1 MTTYEGAVA
10 LNKEVQI
17 SVQSLGR
24 KQLRLTPQLTRTCY
38 FYKIGNH
45 QTRNNLL
52 HTVLLIDGSAS
63 MLPYLEDLKQIVHET
78 IHQLNVSHKLSILL
92 FGNEFEDDWLVNQE
106 FIIDKDLLTEE
117 LHKRLEER
125 CGDEWTV
132 LSSAL
137 ETTFAML
144 TKQKDKEEIQLIVVT
159 DGHLYPSSHSIV
171 VEQSRCYGWMLDL
184 AKQHVMTHI
193 VGIGT
198 YNLNFL
204 TWLATTSRTGDF
216 YPYQNLKTYRTHFKQ
231 WKSSLKKG
239 AHQEICLFNKD
250 YFLMAQTLHLHQPKQ
265 LLTLPQLVVT
275 FDETLKLE
283 QQEVPASADEV
294 SKEIEQHFKLAYGY
308 YLIKQRQIDDASFLL
323 QETELFPIIHQGYS
337 VNEISRSLASINQA
351 RYTPQALRV
360 QSFIPLSVFELIQMI
375 LDDSFSQLYYKN
387 EARFPIKQDDGRVTF
402 TAHDK
407 LYFPIIQVRAS
418 TTKQNVTFTV
428 KVEGVA
434 KQNQT
439 DLKLDCYIFREYF
452 FIEGGNLK
460 LQTLACRLS
469 PTLRKRF
476 VALKLI
482 SGQLNHESEID
493 LIDLSRLKLTH
504 FQCFSSDISQMMAQQ
519 LYELEQLTLR
529 QQVLKTLIS
538 TNQSTFRLDKHQ
550 IDESINRIR
559 SQYHVSPSGLFI
571 PRVKSN
577 ALAKRDAYD
586 ESFTKWSIE
595 NFPKQSEW
603 QRLYENIQQQ
613 VLMSQENPL
622 QLLYTRLNETKKQR
636 LILQNKI
643 YLLRI
648 QSQLC
653 GQPIF
658 YCDEVYER
666 EVKKQGQHTHLTTG
680 KMLTSKQKIGEIVV
694 CENKYYIHSTT

>member
-250 YFLMAQTLHLHQPKQ
+250 YFLMAQTLHLHQPK
-265 LLTLPQLVVT
+265 
-275 FDETLKLE
+275 
-283 QQEVPASADEV
+283 
-294 SKEIEQHFKLAYGY
+294 
-308 YLIKQRQIDDASFLL
+308 
-323 QETELFPIIHQGYS
+323 
-337 VNEISRSLASINQA
+337 
-351 RYTPQALRV
+351 
-360 QSFIPLSVFELIQMI
+360 
-375 LDDSFSQLYYKN
+375 
-387 EARFPIKQDDGRVTF
+387 
-402 TAHDK
+402 
-407 LYFPIIQVRAS
+407 
-418 TTKQNVTFTV
+418 
-428 KVEGVA
+428 
-434 KQNQT
+434 
-439 DLKLDCYIFREYF
+439 
-452 FIEGGNLK
+452 
-460 LQTLACRLS
+460 
-469 PTLRKRF
+469 
-476 VALKLI
+476 
-482 SGQLNHESEID
+482 
-493 LIDLSRLKLTH
+493 
-504 FQCFSSDISQMMAQQ
+504 
-519 LYELEQLTLR
+519 
-529 QQVLKTLIS
+529 
-538 TNQSTFRLDKHQ
+538 
-550 IDESINRIR
+550 
-559 SQYHVSPSGLFI
+559 
-571 PRVKSN
+571 
-577 ALAKRDAYD
+577 
-586 ESFTKWSIE
+586 
-595 NFPKQSEW
+595 
-603 QRLYENIQQQ
+603 
-613 VLMSQENPL
+613 
-622 QLLYTRLNETKKQR
+622 
-636 LILQNKI
+636 KI
-643 YLLRI
+643 
-648 QSQLC
+648 
-653 GQPIF
+653 
-658 YCDEVYER
+658 
-666 EVKKQGQHTHLTTG
+666 
-680 KMLTSKQKIGEIVV
+680 
-694 CENKYYIHSTT
+694 

>member
-337 VNEISRSLASINQA
+337 INEISRSLAAINQA
-351 RYTPQALRV
+351 RYTRKALRV

-658 YCDEVYER
+658 YWDEVYER